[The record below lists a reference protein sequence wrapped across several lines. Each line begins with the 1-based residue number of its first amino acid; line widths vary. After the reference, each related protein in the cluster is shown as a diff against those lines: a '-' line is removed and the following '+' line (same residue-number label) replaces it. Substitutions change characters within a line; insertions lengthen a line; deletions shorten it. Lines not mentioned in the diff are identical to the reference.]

1 MRDTIMEALDLIAAI
16 RRQIDRRADLASVRG
31 QIIGLLFD
39 SLKAKEHALED
50 WEKTHF
56 SNAIGA
62 LALNIHSAH
71 QPTFSWLR
79 LSLADL
85 ERAVAP
91 PERRIANYRSPDPS
105 MRDVTYAQL
114 MGAVESLGL
123 EMIGSGRTA
132 VS

>member
-1 MRDTIMEALDLIAAI
+1 MRDTVMESLDLIGVI
-16 RRQIDRRADLASVRG
+16 RKQIDRRADLASVRG
-31 QIIGLLFD
+31 QLIGLLFE

-62 LALNIHSAH
+62 LALNIHSPN

-85 ERAVAP
+85 ERAIAP

-105 MRDVTYAQL
+105 MRDVTYSQL

-123 EMIGSGRTA
+123 ELVGDDRSKA
-132 VS
+132 S

>member
-1 MRDTIMEALDLIAAI
+1 MRDSIMEALDSIVTL
-16 RRQIDRRADLASVRG
+16 RRQIDRRADLASIRG

-39 SLKAKEHALED
+39 SLKTKEHALED

-85 ERAVAP
+85 ERAIAP
-91 PERRIANYRSPDPS
+91 PERRMANYRSPDPS
-105 MRDVTYAQL
+105 MRDVTYGQL
-114 MGAVESLGL
+114 MGALESLGL
-123 EMIGSGRTA
+123 ELIGTGG
-132 VS
+132 

>member
-1 MRDTIMEALDLIAAI
+1 MRDSTMEALDLIVAI

-39 SLKAKEHALED
+39 SLKAKEHVLED

-62 LALNIHSAH
+62 LTLNIHSAH

-79 LSLADL
+79 LSLSDL
-85 ERAVAP
+85 ERAIAP
-91 PERRIANYRSPDPS
+91 PKLRIANYCSPDPG
-105 MRDVTYAQL
+105 MRDVTYSQL
-114 MGAVESLGL
+114 MGAVEALGL
-123 EMIGSGRTA
+123 ELIGSGRA
-132 VS
+132 AAS